1 MGLCIYEDLLV
12 EIEKKY
18 SYNIYGDNFIIKFLN
33 VYIIGYIYIY
43 IVI

>member
-1 MGLCIYEDLLV
+1 MKIYKLKQ
-12 EIEKKY
+12 KK
-18 SYNIYGDNFIIKFLN
+18 NIYGDNFIIKFLN